1 MQLRDASQILWV
13 CAMQGAVD
21 GAGRGTEPE
30 ARKRR
35 RIGAQSQTTSGP
47 QFHKKETK
55 VKNRELRKSGFG
67 VARLD
72 LYSD

>member
-13 CAMQGAVD
+13 CAMHGAVD

-35 RIGAQSQTTSGP
+35 RIGAQMTSGP